1 LSLSLSKAFSASRVN
16 NNNSSLFVLDSIM
29 TSDAMKAANSIGIAS
44 VAGLVS
50 DQFGCLP

>member
-1 LSLSLSKAFSASRVN
+1 MVN
-16 NNNSSLFVLDSIM
+16 SNNSSLFVLDSIM

-44 VAGLVS
+44 VNPFCSGFVS